1 MTAETTFLHLTLLQ
15 DLPREQA
22 AQVRSVFVPVIRAA
36 QEQLFDQGEPA
47 EYVYIVAEGE
57 VQIWYK
63 PDDGQRILLARVRQN
78 GVVGWSTVLGNPAY
92 TSSACCATDCVLL
105 RASGR
110 DLRQLCEQHP
120 QTGRAVLVRLARMVA
135 ERLQITHQNV
145 LSLIEQGMRISLPSP
160 SAESPGGNTGRDGC
174 SGV

>member
-1 MTAETTFLHLTLLQ
+1 MTAESAYTHLTLLQ
-15 DLPREQA
+15 DLSKEQT
-22 AQVRSVFVPVIRAA
+22 AQVRRVFLPVIRAA
-36 QEQLFDQGEPA
+36 QELLFEQGDPA

-57 VQIWYK
+57 VHIHYK
-63 PDDGQRILLARVRQN
+63 PDDGQPILLARVRQN

-120 QTGRAVLVRLARMVA
+120 ETGQAVLLRLARMVA

-145 LSLIEQGMRISLPSP
+145 LSLIEQGMRLSLLPQREDYP
-160 SAESPGGNTGRDGC
+160 GESRGWR
-174 SGV
+174 